1 MTVTL
6 RRPELLVG
14 GVAAA
19 WPLAARAQQSERM
32 RRLGVLT
39 VTRETDPETALRV
52 TAFRQALA
60 KLGWA
65 EGRNVVIDFRWGAG
79 DPNQT
84 REQAKELT
92 GLTPDVIVLAVWNTT
107 REPRTRPA
115 RS

>member
-1 MTVTL
+1 MSGSAHSRHSHPS
-6 RRPELLVG
+6 RRVRFAP
-14 GVAAA
+14 
-19 WPLAARAQQSERM
+19 RADIRP
-32 RRLGVLT
+32 
-39 VTRETDPETALRV
+39 RETDPETALRV